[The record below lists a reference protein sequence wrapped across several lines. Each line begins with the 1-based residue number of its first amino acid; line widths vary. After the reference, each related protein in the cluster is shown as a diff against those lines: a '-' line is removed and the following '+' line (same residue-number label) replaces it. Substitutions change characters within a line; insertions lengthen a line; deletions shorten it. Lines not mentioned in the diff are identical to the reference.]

1 MEVYLATVLCFGNGA
16 LQERDARLAVSRE
29 QLEALQDCGFR
40 WSDIGRMLCVSSSTL
55 CHRRHQLGMPV
66 EGREFSPKTD
76 TIRQALQV
84 TPAAGLKIQGYLRQR
99 GLTVQG
105 THILHSLTSAQR
117 IIRPVYNV
125 PSPNA
130 LW

>member
-1 MEVYLATVLCFGNGA
+1 
-16 LQERDARLAVSRE
+16 
-29 QLEALQDCGFR
+29 
-40 WSDIGRMLCVSSSTL
+40 
-55 CHRRHQLGMPV
+55 MPV
-66 EGREFSPKTD
+66 EGREFSQLTD
-76 TIRQALQV
+76 TIRQVLQF